1 MPAQNGDKLTGAQ
14 MVMEAYLREGV
25 EVIFGLPGGANLPL
39 YDVLESGG
47 VGVNPPPPGIEPR
60 QYSIKHYLVKHE
72 QCAAHAADAY
82 ARVTGKAGVCYG
94 TSGPGAT
101 NLVTGIAN
109 AFMDSV
115 PLVCVTGQVISALI
129 GRDGFQEADI
139 QGITIPITKH
149 NELVRDVNRIPGAMQ
164 EAFYI
169 AQTGRPGPVLVDI
182 PRDVLQQVGTWYWA
196 EKVNLRGYRP
206 NDNGP
211 DPDEVLKAVDLIE
224 HSERPVIIAGHGV
237 ILSRAFDELREFA
250 EKTNIPVITTLL
262 GISSFPGTHPLYMGM
277 PGMHGM
283 YWNNIAISEADLVIG
298 IGMRFDDRVTGR
310 LKDFAPKAKV
320 IHMEIDPAEIGK
332 NVRPAATLQGD
343 VKKSLRALNSALGD
357 GERRGR
363 GRNGHDRRAWLDWIA
378 DLRSQHP
385 SIVYAETDEVLPQYV
400 IQKIYEA
407 TGGDCYVCTGVGQHQ
422 MWAAQYFW
430 YDRPNSF
437 ITSGGL
443 GTMGFE
449 VPAAMG
455 VQVAAPNDVVWSIC
469 GDGGFLMTM
478 QELATIAEYGW
489 PIKFAII
496 NNNNLGMVRQW
507 QQLFYRN
514 NIVATPLKNPDF
526 VKLAEAFGILGLRA
540 DRKEDVEAVIDKAMS
555 HPGAVLIDF
564 QVKYDENCYPMV
576 PPGAALSE
584 TIDNPVQAT
593 TPPGIGPF
601 ANPPSRARKEE
612 VPAR

>member
-1 MPAQNGDKLTGAQ
+1 MESQNGNREYTGAQ
-14 MVMEAYLREGV
+14 MVMEAFIREGV

-39 YDVLESGG
+39 YDVLPEYY
-47 VGVNPPPPGIEPR
+47 PR
-60 QYSIKHYLVKHE
+60 IKHYLVKHE

-82 ARVTGKAGVCYG
+82 ARVTGRAGVCYG

-109 AFMDSV
+109 AWMDSV
-115 PLVCVTGQVISALI
+115 PLVAVTGQVISALI

-149 NELVRDVNRIPGAMQ
+149 SELVRDVNEIPRAMQ

-169 AQTGRPGPVLVDI
+169 ATTGRPGPVLVDI
-182 PRDVLQQVGTWYWA
+182 PRDVLQQKGKFYW
-196 EKVNLRGYRP
+196 KDRVQLRGYKP
-206 NDNGP
+206 YNNGA
-211 DPDEVLKAVDLIE
+211 DPDEIAKAAELIE
-224 HSERPVIIAGHGV
+224 QAEKPVIISGHGV
-237 ILSRAFDELREFA
+237 IMARAYDEMRELA
-250 EKTNIPVITTLL
+250 EKANIPVITTLL
-262 GISSFPGTHPLYMGM
+262 GISGFPGSHPLYLGM

-298 IGMRFDDRVTGR
+298 CGVRFDDRVTGR
-310 LKDFAPKAKV
+310 LKDFAPKAKI
-320 IHMEIDPAEIGK
+320 IHMEIDAAEIGK
-332 NVRPAATLQGD
+332 NVRPTAALHGD
-343 VKKSLRALNSALGD
+343 VKTSLRELNKHVAHR
-357 GERRGR
+357 ER
-363 GRNGHDRRAWLDWIA
+363 AEWFSWLDEM
-378 DLRSQHP
+378 RRKHP
-385 SIVYAETDEVLPQYV
+385 SIIIRETEDVLPQYV

-407 TGGDCYVCTGVGQHQ
+407 THGNCYVVTGVGQHQ

-430 YDRPNSF
+430 YDKPNSF
-437 ITSGGL
+437 VTSGGL

-455 VQVAAPNDVVWSIC
+455 VQVAAPNDTVWSIC

-478 QELATIAEYGW
+478 QELATIAEYDW

-507 QQLFYRN
+507 QELFYSN

-526 VKLAEAFGILGLRA
+526 VKLADAFGVLGLRA
-540 DRKEDVEAVIDKAMS
+540 EHKLDVEPVIAKAME
-555 HPGAVLIDF
+555 HPGPVVIDF

-584 TIDNPVQAT
+584 TIDQPAYT
-593 TPPGIGPF
+593 
-601 ANPPSRARKEE
+601 REE
-612 VPAR
+612 MAVGR